1 MNRFLFLYPIT
12 SPGVNNQKIWYLS
25 IETETHTENYKN
37 IYRRAFLK
45 VRVVFFCK
53 FRCNSC
59 TCTSR
64 LYLLSLLTLTSL
76 LNIFWAIHQELF
88 FMSLLKKNCQ
98 IPKKIAVVKFFFF
111 FCKVVGLQHRNLL
124 KWNSTINVFL
134 GIAEISR
141 CNFEDSYY
149 TESLEIIDKIYS
161 SHLEMLRIYE

>member
-111 FCKVVGLQHRNLL
+111 FFAKSLVYSIEIYWSGTLRLMFSLELL
-124 KWNSTINVFL
+124 RYL
-134 GIAEISR
+134 DAISR
-141 CNFEDSYY
+141 IA
-149 TESLEIIDKIYS
+149 IIQNP
-161 SHLEMLRIYE
+161 

>member
-25 IETETHTENYKN
+25 IETETHTENYKY

-45 VRVVFFCK
+45 ARVVFFCK

-111 FCKVVGLQHRNLL
+111 FAKSLVYSIEIYWSGTLRLMFSLELL
-124 KWNSTINVFL
+124 RYL
-134 GIAEISR
+134 DAISR
-141 CNFEDSYY
+141 IA
-149 TESLEIIDKIYS
+149 IIQNP
-161 SHLEMLRIYE
+161 

>member
-45 VRVVFFCK
+45 ARVVFFCN

-76 LNIFWAIHQELF
+76 LNIFWAMHQELF

-98 IPKKIAVVKFFFF
+98 TPKKIAVVKLFFFF
-111 FCKVVGLQHRNLL
+111 FAKSLVYSIELCWSGTLRLMFSLELL
-124 KWNSTINVFL
+124 RYL
-134 GIAEISR
+134 DAISR
-141 CNFEDSYY
+141 IA
-149 TESLEIIDKIYS
+149 IIQNP
-161 SHLEMLRIYE
+161 